1 LSRVAFKISVGFVVG
16 VLILLAVALSLS
28 AYYLAQQQMLAT
40 SGDVAGALDA
50 ARLSARLDPFNSAPL
65 TAEALLLQRQGQ
77 NEEAAEVLRD
87 AIERDPAN
95 YTNRT
100 QLGNL
105 QLTQLNDPEAAVES
119 YRVAL
124 DQIPRDTNLI
134 ASLAFALTRTGDLE
148 AAKTEY
154 ERVRDLDRI
163 SSRNLYDLG
172 RIYARTE
179 EPEKAVETLTGVRE
193 DVAARVE
200 ESDNDDAKRVQRELF
215 LNSIDLAIAD
225 AHVVQGDYP
234 EATAVLEESE
244 AEQAPA
250 ILELLN
256 TNPEEYR
263 ESVLNSGL

>member
-1 LSRVAFKISVGFVVG
+1 MSRAAFKISVGFVVG

-28 AYYLAQQQMLAT
+28 AYYLAQQQKLAT
-40 SGDVAGALDA
+40 SGDVQGAIDA

-65 TAEALLLQRQGQ
+65 AAEALLLQRQGK
-77 NEEAAEVLRD
+77 NEEAAQVLRD
-87 AIERDPAN
+87 AIKRDPAN
-95 YTNRT
+95 YSNRT

-105 QLTQLNDPEAAVES
+105 YLNQLNDPKEAVRY
-119 YRVAL
+119 YREAL
-124 DQIPRDTNLI
+124 EQIPRDTNLI

-148 AAKTEY
+148 AAKKEY
-154 ERVRDLDRI
+154 ERVRDLGRA

-172 RIYARTE
+172 RIYARTG
-179 EPEKAVETLTGVRE
+179 EPEKAVETLRGVRE

-200 ESDNDDAKRVQRELF
+200 DSNNDLKRVQRELF
-215 LNSIDLAIAD
+215 LNSIDLATAD
-225 AHVVQGDYP
+225 AYVVQGDL
-234 EATAVLEESE
+234 EAARGVLENSE

>member
-1 LSRVAFKISVGFVVG
+1 MGVV
-16 VLILLAVALSLS
+16 ILLAVALSLS
-28 AYYLAQQQMLAT
+28 AYYLAQQQKLAT

-77 NEEAAEVLRD
+77 NEEAADVLRD

-154 ERVRDLDRI
+154 ERVRELDRI

-172 RIYARTE
+172 RIYARTD
-179 EPEKAVETLTGVRE
+179 EPEKAVETLTEVRE
-193 DVAARVE
+193 QIAARVE
-200 ESDNDDAKRVQRELF
+200 ETDNEAKRGQRELF

-225 AHVVQGDYP
+225 AHVVEGDYAA
-234 EATAVLEESE
+234 ATAVLEESE